1 SEKRRAIKRI
11 SIEER
16 HEKKM
21 KDVGILLDSLFETR
35 KHHVTKIQIV
45 EWEKLET
52 LNKRR
57 MELESRILSTMRS
70 MERHTMNI
78 CNELSAIFEGRIE
91 EIKGSLS
98 AER

>member
-1 SEKRRAIKRI
+1 MPLNLPLKLGNVELCLRF
-11 SIEER
+11 R
-16 HEKKM
+16 HA
-21 KDVGILLDSLFETR
+21 STR
-35 KHHVTKIQIV
+35 LTRFLRTKIQRA

-57 MELESRILSTMRS
+57 TELESRILSTMRS

-78 CNELSAIFEGRIE
+78 CSELSAMFEGRIE

>member
-1 SEKRRAIKRI
+1 
-11 SIEER
+11 
-16 HEKKM
+16 M
-21 KDVGILLDSLFETR
+21 KDVGTLLDSLFETR
-35 KHHVTKIQIV
+35 KHHVTKIQIA

-78 CNELSAIFEGRIE
+78 CSELSAMFEGRIE

>member
-1 SEKRRAIKRI
+1 
-11 SIEER
+11 
-16 HEKKM
+16 M
-21 KDVGILLDSLFETR
+21 LLLPKPHYASQSSSQAWKSRTLLETSSYLNSSDSFLR
-35 KHHVTKIQIV
+35 TKIQIA

-78 CNELSAIFEGRIE
+78 CSELSAMFEGRIE
-91 EIKGSLS
+91 EIRGSLS

>member
-1 SEKRRAIKRI
+1 
-11 SIEER
+11 
-16 HEKKM
+16 M